1 MKNLNLIAAR
11 KNMKM
16 TQQEL
21 ANKTK
26 AVTKATISNWEN
38 GYSRPRLEIAI
49 LVAEI
54 LKKDVSFLFKD

>member
-1 MKNLNLIAAR
+1 MD
-11 KNMKM
+11 M

-26 AVTKATISNWEN
+26 SVTKATISNWEN
-38 GYSRPRLEIAI
+38 GYSKPRLELAI

-54 LKKDVSFLFKD
+54 LKKDVSFLFKN